1 LPEPGFEQVVPDLE
15 DLYFATIKGLMAGA
29 AN

>member
-1 LPEPGFEQVVPDLE
+1 VPDLE
-15 DLYFATIKGLMAGA
+15 DLYFATIKGFTSPTLASGA